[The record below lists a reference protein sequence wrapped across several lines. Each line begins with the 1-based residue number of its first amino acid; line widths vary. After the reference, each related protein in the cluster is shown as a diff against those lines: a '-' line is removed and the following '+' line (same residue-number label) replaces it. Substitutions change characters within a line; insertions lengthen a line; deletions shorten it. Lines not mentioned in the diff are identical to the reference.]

1 MGIFYIKIQ
10 QILLIWFSEPDT
22 EPKIAAEPGSA
33 EPVSRYVLTLPPR
46 YDAPQH
52 LVNLMLP
59 SGLVASSRG
68 AESLRGGGERAA
80 PVLVGV
86 DGGRVEDAD
95 EDLPLLRLHGLADAA
110 VVLQHEEVL
119 AHEGALQL
127 LLQGEIDYVL
137 LLSFSIINQVKDLV
151 VSDSAL
157 RG

>member
-1 MGIFYIKIQ
+1 
-10 QILLIWFSEPDT
+10 
-22 EPKIAAEPGSA
+22 
-33 EPVSRYVLTLPPR
+33 
-46 YDAPQH
+46 
-52 LVNLMLP
+52 MLP

-127 LLQGEIDYVL
+127 LLQ
-137 LLSFSIINQVKDLV
+137 V
-151 VSDSAL
+151 VN
-157 RG
+157 